1 VPTTAD
7 LLRALAAVLHQRGH
21 RWYVFGAQALAV
33 HGRARHTDDVDVT
46 VECPPTEARVLW
58 SALEDAGFRMRVAE
72 PERFLARTH
81 VLPLTWEPGPMD
93 LDLIL
98 AGSGLEQLFLSRA
111 NMHDLGGVT
120 VPVLTAEDLV
130 IAKVLAQ
137 RPKDLEDV
145 RSVLRAQPTLDLAHV
160 RRVLRD
166 LEEALQQSDLL
177 PVLEDLVAAGAT
189 GPR

>member
-1 VPTTAD
+1 
-7 LLRALAAVLHQRGH
+7 
-21 RWYVFGAQALAV
+21 
-33 HGRARHTDDVDVT
+33 
-46 VECPPTEARVLW
+46 
-58 SALEDAGFRMRVAE
+58 
-72 PERFLARTH
+72 
-81 VLPLTWEPGPMD
+81 
-93 LDLIL
+93 
-98 AGSGLEQLFLSRA
+98 
-111 NMHDLGGVT
+111 